1 MALGTA
7 KAINNVNTNSLQVCF
22 SLLTI
27 LKKEGVREPM
37 AFKDKFGREH
47 YVTALPQCSKKIPA
61 MLKEKR
67 RHHLL

>member
-27 LKKEGVREPM
+27 LEKEGV
-37 AFKDKFGREH
+37 KDKFGREH
-47 YVTALPQCSKKIPA
+47 YVTALPQCSNKIPA

-67 RHHLL
+67 RDHLL